1 MRVLQIVPSI
11 SLIYGGPSQMVRG
24 LSQALAAAGATVEI
38 VTTNANGDRDQP
50 PLDVPLQQPI
60 PQPGGYTIRYFRCA
74 PFRRYK
80 FSLNLLRWLSQ
91 NVHHY
96 DIVHI
101 HALFSP
107 LSTAAATLCRWRKVP
122 YILRPLGTLDPLD
135 LRKKQ
140 RLKAFYGQWL
150 ERPNLAGAAA
160 VHFTSEEEAR
170 ISERFGV
177 TTHDIVI
184 PLGVQLPEADS
195 AVAIALG
202 SPVVNPSSDQ
212 TGVDAPP
219 SNAPPLDAPPLDAPA
234 SSNAP
239 ASETRPSDP
248 IVLFMSRIDP
258 KKGFDLLI
266 PALDQLVAEGVGFRF
281 VVAGS
286 NPQDPE
292 YEAQTLAT
300 LRNRSWGDRVDILG
314 FVSGATKRAWLD
326 RADVFVLP
334 SYYENFGIAVAE
346 AMAAGVPVAISKGIH
361 IWPAVVESGGGW
373 VCDCTVEGVTDMLR
387 TALSDRADCR
397 QRGDRAQR
405 YAHEYYSWPAIADQT
420 LTTYAALLQR

>member
-11 SLIYGGPSQMVRG
+11 ALIYGGPSQMVRG
-24 LSQALAAAGATVEI
+24 LSQALVAAGATVEI
-38 VTTNANGDRDQP
+38 VTTNANGDRDQA

-80 FSLNLLRWLSQ
+80 FSLSLLRWLSQ

-107 LSTAAATLCRWRKVP
+107 LSTAAATLCRWHRVP

-140 RLKAFYGQWL
+140 RIKALYGQWL

-160 VHFTSEEEAR
+160 VHFTSAEEAR

-177 TTHDIVI
+177 QTHDIVI
-184 PLGVQLPEADS
+184 PLGVQLPEADAES
-195 AVAIALG
+195 TLAGGISV
-202 SPVVNPSSDQ
+202 
-212 TGVDAPP
+212 
-219 SNAPPLDAPPLDAPA
+219 
-234 SSNAP
+234 
-239 ASETRPSDP
+239 SEPRAGGDRPSEP
-248 IVLFMSRIDP
+248 ILLFMSRIDP

-266 PALDQLVAEGVGFRF
+266 PALDQLAAEGVPFRL

-292 YEAQTLAT
+292 YEARTLAT
-300 LRNRSWGDRVDILG
+300 LRNRSWGDRVETVG

-373 VCDCTVEGVTDMLR
+373 VCDCTVDSVAAMLR
-387 TALSDRADCR
+387 TALSDRTDCR
-397 QRGDRAQR
+397 HRGDRAQR
-405 YAHEYYSWPAIADQT
+405 YAHEHYSWPTIAQQT
-420 LTTYAALLQR
+420 LTTYADLLKG